1 MKKISN
7 VVKTF
12 TGNVLCL
19 GVQDEGILKNL
30 GSNSKVN
37 VYTIE
42 RNYTR
47 SIFFRKKRSK
57 VAKDKKGKKIN
68 MKKLRKTFKK
78 KSIDYI
84 VCDISEIYDYFKYF
98 IYDSVVI
105 NKKKLYLYGDSK
117 YIDPKVLG
125 KRFERYHAKVEVSTS
140 STEFLLIIDNE
151 FSRGN
156 WLKAKWYIIVDT
168 FHNLGDMISAA
179 LIS

>member
-1 MKKISN
+1 MEKLADI
-7 VVKTF
+7 VKTF

-19 GVQDEGILKNL
+19 GVHEDSVLKNL
-30 GSNSKVN
+30 GYNTKAS

-42 RNYTR
+42 RNFKKG
-47 SIFFRKKRSK
+47 IFSRGKKAK
-57 VAKDKKGKKIN
+57 VAQDEKGKKIN

-78 KSIDYI
+78 KSVDYI

-105 NKKKLYLYGDSK
+105 NKKKLYLYGNSK
-117 YIDPKVLG
+117 YIDPQELA
-125 KRFERYHAKVEVSTS
+125 KRFKRYHANAVVSS
-140 STEFLLIIDNE
+140 VDNEFIIAVDNE

-156 WLKAKWYIIVDT
+156 WFKAKWYVIIDT
-168 FHNLGDMISAA
+168 FHNMGDMISAA